1 MARSKG
7 TVWMDRKRASVMI
20 LFILIAGLLHFTI
33 VILPERAEAMTLYV
47 GGSGPSNYTTIQDA
61 INTANPGDKVFVYS
75 GLYYENIRV
84 DKTLELEGEDRDATA
99 INGSQNIDTVLI
111 TADWV
116 NVTGFNM
123 TYSSIGYAGI
133 KLEYVSNCSIEGNTV
148 SHSGDGIGLER
159 SSHNFIGNNTLHSN
173 RFSDMVLSYSD
184 FNTITNNVASS
195 DNWSAVALFS
205 SKGNIV
211 KGNTMENNGI
221 YINGDSLEYWN
232 THTIDPSNIVNGK
245 PVYYLKNATG
255 VIVPAG
261 AGQVIVANSTLV
273 TIKDQNLNNTVR
285 GIQVAYSSNNMID
298 NNTIGFCRTDA
309 IYLYYSDNI
318 TITDNTAFSN
328 GDTGIELYASKNGTV
343 AFNNVSSHASY
354 GISLGYSSDGTSVL
368 NNTLWD
374 NRGGIAIS
382 SSRWTAHAGN
392 IMLGEGMLLFGAYV
406 EHWNTHTIETTNS
419 VNGKPVYY
427 WKNVTGGLI
436 PSGAGQVILA
446 NSTSV
451 TVENQDVSNGSM
463 GVELG
468 FSSNNAV
475 AGVNSSGNIYGI
487 FIWHSNRNVITNCT
501 SSYSYVNGI
510 VLGYS
515 NNNTLST
522 INASANNR
530 AVLMTYS
537 DNNTLT
543 GIDANYN
550 DWGIYLAI
558 SDDNDFLNISARHNS
573 RHGVYMIIS
582 ERNRLHNV
590 DVSDSY
596 NGIEVRDSP
605 YSTIEGSSVVRNQW
619 DGILLSGS
627 DHGVIKNNSI
637 TDNREGLTIDR
648 SDFISVTDNDISS
661 NSYGVWLSE
670 SSSCTISGNN
680 ISFSVQ
686 DGIIA
691 FQTGLSTFSENDM
704 YLNGGTGLRLSSSDD
719 NQVFHN
725 NFMYNTQQAY
735 DNSNTNVWENGYP
748 SGGNY
753 WSDYGGVDLRSGPF
767 QDLPG
772 SDSIGD
778 TPYFVFPDNLD
789 RYPLMGPYENI
800 FPRPPEIISADLTG
814 VNLENVTIRWNL
826 SLDDG
831 QGTYPV
837 VQYRIFRNTM
847 YNHTGF
853 GYQLLAVLPNGIP
866 EYTDGLAGEGD
877 PDNYFYRVCAVD
889 TRNLTKCSELQAGKF
904 TKSLAKGLALV
915 SVPLMQSNESIGRV
929 LQTVSNDK
937 AWYYDSA
944 KQEWVSIDV
953 LKPYSKGFGTV
964 NHSIGFWV
972 NVTQDSNMTI
982 AGIVPIKTSIQLYA
996 GWNLIAFPSFQQDYT
1011 VADLRAVTGAW
1022 QVEGYNASADP
1033 YFLRSMSDGDHL
1045 SAGDGFWVL
1054 VPADVIWS
1062 IGNT

>member
-1 MARSKG
+1 MARSQG

-33 VILPERAEAMTLYV
+33 IILPEGAEAMTLYV
-47 GGSGPSNYTTIQDA
+47 GGSGPGNYTTIQDA
-61 INTANPGDKVFVYS
+61 INTANPGDKVFVYN

-116 NVTGFNM
+116 NVTGFNI
-123 TYSSIGYAGI
+123 TYSSVAFAGI
-133 KLEYVSNCSIEGNTV
+133 KLEYVNNCSIEGNTV
-148 SHSGDGIGLER
+148 SQSGDGIGLER
-159 SSHNFIGNNTLHSN
+159 SSHNFVGNNTLHSN
-173 RFSDMVLSYSD
+173 HFGDMTLSFSD
-184 FNTITNNVASS
+184 FNIISNNVAIS
-195 DNWSAVALFS
+195 DNWSAIGLYS

-211 KGNTMENNGI
+211 KDNTMKNNGI
-221 YINGDSLEYWN
+221 YINGDSLEFWN
-232 THTIDPSNIVNGK
+232 THTIGPSNIVNGK
-245 PVYYLKNATG
+245 PIYYLKNATG
-255 VIVPAG
+255 ATVPAD
-261 AGQVIVANSTLV
+261 AGQVIVANSTVV
-273 TIKDQNLNNTVR
+273 TVRDQNLSNIVR
-285 GIQVAYSSNNMID
+285 GIQVAYSSDNLVV
-298 NNTIGFCRTDA
+298 NNTIRFCKTDG
-309 IYLYYSDNI
+309 IYLLRSENN
-318 TITDNTAFSN
+318 TITDNVVSSN
-328 GDTGIELYASKNGTV
+328 GDTGIDLRESKNGTIS
-343 AFNNVSSHASY
+343 FNNVSSHVSY
-354 GISLGYSSDGTSVL
+354 GINLGYLSDGTSVL

-374 NRGGIAIS
+374 NRGGIAVS
-382 SSRWTAHAGN
+382 SSQRTTLAGN
-392 IMLGEGMLLFGAYV
+392 IMFREGILLSGAYV
-406 EHWNTHTIETTNS
+406 EHWNTHIIDTTNS

-436 PSGAGQVILA
+436 PSGAGQIILA
-446 NSTSV
+446 NSTLV
-451 TVENQDVSNGSM
+451 TAENQDVSNSSM
-463 GVELG
+463 GVGLG
-468 FSSNNAV
+468 FSSNNTV
-475 AGVNSSGNIYGI
+475 IGVNSSGSIYGI
-487 FIWHSNRNVITNCT
+487 FLSHSNWNVITNCN
-501 SSYSYVNGI
+501 SSYNYNSI
-510 VLGYS
+510 LLGYS
-515 NNNTLST
+515 SNNTLSA
-522 INASANNR
+522 INASTNYR

-543 GIDANYN
+543 RIDANYN

-558 SDDNDFLNISARHNS
+558 SNDNGFLNISARHNS
-573 RHGVYMIIS
+573 RDGVSMIIS

-605 YSTIEGSSVVRNQW
+605 YTTIEGSIVARNQL
-619 DGILLSGS
+619 DGIHLSRS
-627 DHGVIKNNSI
+627 DHGIIKNNSI

-648 SDFISVTDNDISS
+648 SDFVSVTENDVSS
-661 NSYGVWLSE
+661 NFYGVGLSE
-670 SSSCTISGNN
+670 FSSGTVSGNN
-680 ISFSVQ
+680 VSFNVR
-686 DGIIA
+686 DGVFA
-691 FQTGLSTFSENDM
+691 YQASMSTFSGNDI
-704 YLNGGTGLRLSSSDD
+704 YLNGDAGLKLTSSDD
-719 NQVFHN
+719 NRIFHN

-735 DNSNTNVWENGYP
+735 DNSNTNVWDDGYP

-753 WSDYGGVDLRSGPF
+753 WSDYTGVDLRSGPL

-772 SDSIGD
+772 SDGIGD
-778 TPYFVFPDNLD
+778 MPYFVFPDNLD
-789 RYPLMGPYENI
+789 RYPLMGPYDNI
-800 FPRPPEIISADLTG
+800 LPRPPVIISADLTG
-814 VNLENVTIRWNL
+814 VDLENVTIRWSL

-837 VQYRIFRNTM
+837 VEYRIFRNTM

-853 GYQLLAVLPNGIP
+853 GYQLLTVLPNGIP

-904 TKSLAKGLALV
+904 TKSLAKGPALV
-915 SVPLMQSNESIGRV
+915 SVPLLQSNESIGRI

-944 KQEWVSIDV
+944 KQEWISIDV
-953 LKPYSKGFGTV
+953 LKPYSKGFDTV

-982 AGIVPIKTSIQLYA
+982 AGIVPMKTSIQLYT
-996 GWNLIAFPSFQQDYT
+996 GWNLIAFPSFRQDYA

-1022 QVEGYNASADP
+1022 QVEGHNASADP
-1033 YFLRSMSDGDHL
+1033 YFLRSMSDSDHI
-1045 SAGDGFWVL
+1045 SPGNGFWVL